1 MSDEHKSLVH
11 LLRRDTCMRYCRHQV
26 VLQGLTMTPQL
37 RDPWPRR
44 ELHSAG
50 ETHGDVGRAVRPI
63 TCDDL
68 LEWPWGSATVQR
80 PNVINANGVHFN
92 NVSGNQGRQSLNCG
106 EHKPQTLSCNREQP
120 KRSEGVSKKATTHNA

>member
-1 MSDEHKSLVH
+1 MAMG
-11 LLRRDTCMRYCRHQV
+11 LLRLDTGMRYCRNQV
-26 VLQGLTMTPQL
+26 VVERVTMNPQL
-37 RDPWPRR
+37 REPRPHR
-44 ELHSAG
+44 GLHSVG
-50 ETHGDVGRAVRPI
+50 TTHGNVGRAVRLAS
-63 TCDDL
+63 CDDL
-68 LEWPWGSATVQR
+68 LEEMLGSATVQR

>member
-1 MSDEHKSLVH
+1 MVVH
-11 LLRRDTCMRYCRHQV
+11 LLRLDTRMRYCRTQV
-26 VLQGLTMTPQL
+26 VLERLTMPPQL

-50 ETHGDVGRAVRPI
+50 ETHGDVGRAVRLAS
-63 TCDDL
+63 CDDL
-68 LEWPWGSATVQR
+68 LEEMLGSATVQR

>member
-1 MSDEHKSLVH
+1 MAMG
-11 LLRRDTCMRYCRHQV
+11 LLRLATGMRYCRTQV
-26 VLQGLTMTPQL
+26 VLERLTIPPQL
-37 RDPWPRR
+37 RDSRPRR

-50 ETHGDVGRAVRPI
+50 ETHGDVGRAVRLAS
-63 TCDDL
+63 CDDL
-68 LEWPWGSATVQR
+68 LEEMLGSATVQR

>member
-1 MSDEHKSLVH
+1 MAMG
-11 LLRRDTCMRYCRHQV
+11 LLRLATGMRYCRTQV
-26 VLQGLTMTPQL
+26 VLERVTMTPQL
-37 RDPWPRR
+37 REPRPHR
-44 ELHSAG
+44 ELHSVG
-50 ETHGDVGRAVRPI
+50 ITHGNVGRAVRPT

-68 LEWPWGSATVQR
+68 LEWLLGLATVQR

>member
-1 MSDEHKSLVH
+1 MAMG
-11 LLRRDTCMRYCRHQV
+11 LLRLDTGMRYCRTQV
-26 VLQGLTMTPQL
+26 VLERLTIPPQL
-37 RDPWPRR
+37 RDSRPRR

-50 ETHGDVGRAVRPI
+50 ETHGDVGRAVRLAS
-63 TCDDL
+63 CDDL
-68 LEWPWGSATVQR
+68 LEEMLGSATVQR

>member
-1 MSDEHKSLVH
+1 MAVH
-11 LLRRDTCMRYCRHQV
+11 LLFVDTRMRYCRTQV

>member
-1 MSDEHKSLVH
+1 MAMG
-11 LLRRDTCMRYCRHQV
+11 LLRLATRVRYCRNQV
-26 VLQGLTMTPQL
+26 VLERLTKTSQL
-37 RDPWPRR
+37 REPWPRR

-50 ETHGDVGRAVRPI
+50 ETHGNVGRAVRPI

-68 LEWPWGSATVQR
+68 LEEPWGSATVQR

-106 EHKPQTLSCNREQP
+106 EHKPANP
-120 KRSEGVSKKATTHNA
+120 KL

>member
-1 MSDEHKSLVH
+1 MAMG
-11 LLRRDTCMRYCRHQV
+11 LLRLDTGMRYCRPQV
-26 VLQGLTMTPQL
+26 VLERVTMTPQL
-37 RDPWPRR
+37 REPWPRR

-50 ETHGDVGRAVRPI
+50 KTHGDVGRAVRPI

>member
-1 MSDEHKSLVH
+1 MAMG
-11 LLRRDTCMRYCRHQV
+11 LLRLDTGMRYCRTQV
-26 VLQGLTMTPQL
+26 VLERLTKTPQL
-37 RDPWPRR
+37 KEPRPHR
-44 ELHSAG
+44 GLHSVG
-50 ETHGDVGRAVRPI
+50 IKHGNVSRAVRPI

>member
-1 MSDEHKSLVH
+1 MAMG
-11 LLRRDTCMRYCRHQV
+11 LLRLATGMRYCRTQV
-26 VLQGLTMTPQL
+26 VLERITMTPQL
-37 RDPWPRR
+37 REPRPHR
-44 ELHSAG
+44 ELHSVG
-50 ETHGDVGRAVRPI
+50 ITLGNEGRAVRLAS
-63 TCDDL
+63 CDDL
-68 LEWPWGSATVQR
+68 LEEMLGSATVQR

>member
-1 MSDEHKSLVH
+1 MVVH
-11 LLRRDTCMRYCRHQV
+11 LLFVDTRVRYCRHQV

-37 RDPWPRR
+37 RDSWPRR

-50 ETHGDVGRAVRPI
+50 IKHGDVGRAVRPI

>member
-1 MSDEHKSLVH
+1 MAVH
-11 LLRRDTCMRYCRHQV
+11 LLFVDTRMRYCRTQV
-26 VLQGLTMTPQL
+26 VLERLTMPPQL
-37 RDPWPRR
+37 RDSWPRR

-50 ETHGDVGRAVRPI
+50 IKHGDVGRAVRPI

-68 LEWPWGSATVQR
+68 LEEPWGSATVQR

-106 EHKPQTLSCNREQP
+106 EHKPESLSCNMTASP
-120 KRSEGVSKKATTHNA
+120 PGGVR

>member
-1 MSDEHKSLVH
+1 MAMG
-11 LLRRDTCMRYCRHQV
+11 LLRLDTGMRYCRSQV
-26 VLQGLTMTPQL
+26 VLERITKTQQL
-37 RDPWPRR
+37 REPWPRR

-68 LEWPWGSATVQR
+68 LEWPWGLATVQR

-106 EHKPQTLSCNREQP
+106 EHKPANP
-120 KRSEGVSKKATTHNA
+120 KL

>member
-1 MSDEHKSLVH
+1 MAMG
-11 LLRRDTCMRYCRHQV
+11 LLRLDTGMRYCRTQV
-26 VLQGLTMTPQL
+26 VLERITKNPQL

-92 NVSGNQGRQSLNCG
+92 NVSGNQELLTLNCG
-106 EHKPQTLSCNREQP
+106 EHKPANPRM
-120 KRSEGVSKKATTHNA
+120 

>member
-1 MSDEHKSLVH
+1 MAVH
-11 LLRRDTCMRYCRHQV
+11 LLFVDTRMRYCRNQV
-26 VLQGLTMTPQL
+26 VLERLTITLQL
-37 RDPWPRR
+37 KDSWPRR

-50 ETHGDVGRAVRPI
+50 GTHGDVGRAVRPI

-68 LEWPWGSATVQR
+68 LEEPWGSATVQR

-106 EHKPQTLSCNREQP
+106 EHKPANP
-120 KRSEGVSKKATTHNA
+120 KL

>member
-1 MSDEHKSLVH
+1 MVVH
-11 LLRRDTCMRYCRHQV
+11 LLFVDTRVRYCRNQV

-37 RDPWPRR
+37 RDSWPRR

-50 ETHGDVGRAVRPI
+50 ETHGDVGRAVRLAS
-63 TCDDL
+63 CDDL
-68 LEWPWGSATVQR
+68 LEEMLGSATVQR

-106 EHKPQTLSCNREQP
+106 EHKPETISCKREQP
-120 KRSEGVSKKATTHNA
+120 KRSEGASKKATTHNA

>member
-1 MSDEHKSLVH
+1 MAMG
-11 LLRRDTCMRYCRHQV
+11 LLRLATRVRYCRHQV

-37 RDPWPRR
+37 KDSRPRR

-68 LEWPWGSATVQR
+68 LEWPWGLATVQR

>member
-1 MSDEHKSLVH
+1 MAVH
-11 LLRRDTCMRYCRHQV
+11 LLFVDTRVRYCRNQV
-26 VLQGLTMTPQL
+26 VLERLTMPPQL
-37 RDPWPRR
+37 REPRPHR
-44 ELHSAG
+44 GLHSVG
-50 ETHGDVGRAVRPI
+50 IKHGNVSRAVRPI

-68 LEWPWGSATVQR
+68 LEEPWGSATVQR

>member
-1 MSDEHKSLVH
+1 MAMG
-11 LLRRDTCMRYCRHQV
+11 LLRLDTGMRYCRHQV

-37 RDPWPRR
+37 KEPRPHR
-44 ELHSAG
+44 GLHSVG
-50 ETHGDVGRAVRPI
+50 ITLGNEGRAVRPI

-68 LEWPWGSATVQR
+68 LEEPWGLATVQR

-106 EHKPQTLSCNREQP
+106 EHKPETLSCNMTASPLGGAR
-120 KRSEGVSKKATTHNA
+120 

>member
-1 MSDEHKSLVH
+1 MAMG
-11 LLRRDTCMRYCRHQV
+11 LLRLATRVRYCRHQV

-37 RDPWPRR
+37 KHSRPRR

-50 ETHGDVGRAVRPI
+50 ETHGDVGRAVRLAS
-63 TCDDL
+63 CDDL
-68 LEWPWGSATVQR
+68 LEEMLGSATVQR